1 MTVSVWQEL
10 AEPPEHADHDVAVV
24 GAGIAGSYVARML
37 VDAGKDVALVD
48 AREVAAGASGRNA
61 GMVLTGMRHYYN
73 DALAMLS
80 PTTAKEIWQLTVE
93 NRQRLVRDCQ
103 NFNVEYETTPFDFL
117 AHDDAGIRDLA
128 ASALALQRDGFDAD
142 FRELNPAQR
151 GARAALVMPAE
162 VMVQPAQLT
171 KRVALASGAT
181 IYEHSEVYDLQSDP
195 TGITVHSRRVT
206 IRCGAVVLAIN
217 AYGPQ
222 FDPFLESL
230 IFTTRAQALVTGPIA
245 PLAESPA
252 IVTRPP
258 DGPFWYRQLRDGRML
273 FGGGRGG
280 HLADEFTTA
289 DHTSP
294 SVQGTLEGFIKEF
307 FPEAGSTVTSRWAG
321 LLGFTAD
328 FVPVVGSM
336 PGDPRIC
343 FLGGFSGHGICIAII
358 AAQRTVELLLNGTDA
373 GVLSTDRLMSS

>member
-10 AEPPEHADHDVAVV
+10 AEPPQHADHDVTVV
-24 GAGIAGSYVARML
+24 GAGIAGSYIARML

-80 PTTAKEIWQLTVE
+80 PATAKEVWQLTVE

-103 NFNVEYETTPFDFL
+103 DFNVEYETTPFDFL
-117 AHDDAGIRDLA
+117 AHDDAGRRDLA

-151 GARAALVMPAE
+151 GAGAALVMPAE

-195 TGITVHSRRVT
+195 TGITVFSRRMT

-258 DGPFWYRQLRDGRML
+258 DGPFWYRQLSDGRML
-273 FGGGRGG
+273 FGGGRGP
-280 HLADEFTTA
+280 HLAEEFTAA
-289 DHTSP
+289 DHTTR
-294 SVQGTLEGFIKEF
+294 SVQGTLEMFIKEF

-336 PGDPRIC
+336 PGEPRIC
-343 FLGGFSGHGICIAII
+343 FVGGFSGHGICIAII